1 MSFLDELVA
10 ALNLVFTSS
19 DIWSIVALSLYVSI
33 TAVTISAVIGIPVGL
48 YWGLRTKKD
57 RVLSITVLNTAMG
70 LPPVFVGLIV
80 FLLISRSGPLG
91 ILTLLFTP
99 GAMVLAQALL
109 TLPIIIGV
117 TRSTVKDLPLDL
129 RETLVSLGANK
140 KQELRLIFSESKSG
154 ISVAVILALGRAF
167 SEVGAIFIV
176 GGNINNHTRVLTT
189 AIITEI
195 SKGEN
200 EVALALGI
208 LLLVISFTITSF
220 LTLFQ
225 LKNQNSSNR
234 SLYK

>member
-1 MSFLDELVA
+1 MEFFDQLISALRLV
-10 ALNLVFTSS
+10 LTSA

-33 TAVTISAVIGIPVGL
+33 TAVTISAIIGIPIGL

-57 RVLSITVLNTAMG
+57 RVLSITLLNTAMG

-91 ILTLLFTP
+91 LLSILFTP
-99 GAMVLAQALL
+99 TAMVAAQTFL
-109 TLPIIIGV
+109 TLPIIIGI
-117 TRSTVKDLPLDL
+117 TRSTIKNLPADL

-140 KQELRLIFSESKSG
+140 RQEIRLIFTESKSG

-176 GGNINNHTRVLTT
+176 GGNIKNHTRVLTT

-200 EVALALGI
+200 ELALALGI
-208 LLLVISFTITSF
+208 FLLAISFTLTSF

-225 LKNQNSSNR
+225 LKSQNLNI
-234 SLYK
+234 